1 MERLTMNRREWIR
14 AAKGTAILTL
24 AYISGSIVD
33 EHYFIAWSLMFI
45 AGIFLTFLIKG
56 ESSAT

>member
-1 MERLTMNRREWIR
+1 MNKREWIR

-24 AYISGSIVD
+24 AYIAGSIVD
-33 EHYFIAWSLMFI
+33 EHYFIAWPLMFL
-45 AGIFLTFLIKG
+45 AGIFLAFLIKR